1 MMKTKK
7 QWLTLGAVSAF
18 CCAGFLTANAEEAF
32 DQEAFDLALKAMPE
46 LAEDSK
52 NPVMTKAAPRM
63 KCYVDTPAFD
73 VFTYNFCF
81 SVGNA
86 RTTTA
91 VFRVDN
97 VTPGAQI
104 LWSDS
109 NCTNNQ
115 STCFVPISWY
125 QSKTVTAT
133 VLNPNGTFNQTSA
146 TAEYEGFF

>member
-1 MMKTKK
+1 MKIKK
-7 QWLTLGAVSAF
+7 HLLTMGAVSAF
-18 CCAGFLTANAEEAF
+18 CCAGLLTANAEEAF
-32 DQEAFDLALKAMPE
+32 DQEAFDLALKALPE
-46 LAEDSK
+46 LAEDLK
-52 NPVMTKAAPRM
+52 NPVATKAAPRM

-73 VFTYNFCF
+73 LFTYGYCF

-97 VTPGAQI
+97 VPAGAQI
-104 LWSDS
+104 LWSNS

-115 STCFVPISWY
+115 STCFVPIRQY
-125 QSKTVTAT
+125 QTISVTAT

>member
-1 MMKTKK
+1 MKMKK

-18 CCAGFLTANAEEAF
+18 CCAGLTANAEEAF
-32 DQEAFDLALKAMPE
+32 DQEGFDLALKALPE
-46 LAEDSK
+46 LAEDLK
-52 NPVMTKAAPRM
+52 NPVNTRSAAPRM
-63 KCYVDTPAFD
+63 KCYVDTIAFD
-73 VFTYNFCF
+73 VFTYGYCF
-81 SVGNA
+81 NVGNP

-97 VTPGAQI
+97 VPSGAQI
-104 LWSDS
+104 LWSNS

-115 STCFVPISWY
+115 STCFVPISQY
-125 QSKTVTAT
+125 QSITVTAT